1 MWPVGKSLSHVNGR
15 HEGAA
20 AAVGTAV
27 AVAVGTGAVAAT
39 GVVDEA
45 AGCQNRCVLAPG
57 ELVGRNH
64 PGAGWK
70 MADSCLRFRQRAPTS
85 LQTFNLT
92 ASDPHA
98 ITYYRSIVQRATTD

>member
-1 MWPVGKSLSHVNGR
+1 MWSVGKPPSHVTVQ

-45 AGCQNRCVLAPG
+45 AGDRNHCELVPG

-64 PGAGWK
+64 PAAGWK
-70 MADSCLRFRQRAPTS
+70 LVESCLRFRQRAPMS
-85 LQTFNLT
+85 LETFDLT
-92 ASDPHA
+92 AGDRHVFTCCRL
-98 ITYYRSIVQRATTD
+98 ID